1 MDTSMDVPLYP
12 SHEVWV
18 GEGCPT
24 VAVTLYLLC
33 PADVYMSNVSSR
45 HRGVH

>member
-12 SHEVWV
+12 FHKVWV
-18 GEGCPT
+18 GEGCPM

-33 PADVYMSNVSSR
+33 LADVYVGNVSYW
-45 HRGVH
+45 HKGIL